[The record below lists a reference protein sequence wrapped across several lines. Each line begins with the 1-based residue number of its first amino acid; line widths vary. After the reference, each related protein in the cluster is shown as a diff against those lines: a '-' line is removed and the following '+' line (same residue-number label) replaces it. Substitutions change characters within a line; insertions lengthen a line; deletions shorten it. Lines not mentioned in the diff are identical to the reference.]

1 MLRSFARDNAV
12 STLVIDFT
20 DLAYISSAGLRVIL
34 SAQII
39 MNRQGNMVVCNVN
52 EDMME
57 VFEVT
62 GGKFRYFCP
71 PVRSSC

>member
-1 MLRSFARDNAV
+1 M
-12 STLVIDFT
+12 IDFA

-62 GGKFRYFCP
+62 GGNFRYFAP
-71 PVRSSC
+71 LYVVVAKFHGYGIIWHEEES